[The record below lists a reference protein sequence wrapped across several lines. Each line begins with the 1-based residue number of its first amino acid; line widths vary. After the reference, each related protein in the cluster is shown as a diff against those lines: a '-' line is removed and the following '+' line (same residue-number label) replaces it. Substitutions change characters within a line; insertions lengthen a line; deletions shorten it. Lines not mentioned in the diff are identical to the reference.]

1 VNERK
6 LKPGWKMVRFGGIAQ
21 NIVERIDP
29 ANARTDVYVGLEH
42 LDPTTLHL
50 RRWGHPRD
58 VSGEKLVFQKGDTI
72 FGKRRAYQRKLALAE
87 FDGICSAHAMVLR
100 PHLKLVLPEFFPFFL
115 QSNAFMDRA
124 VEISVGS
131 LSPTINWGTLRD
143 QEFALPP
150 IEEQKRIAEILWAAD
165 KAEERYLAVIAKVDT
180 LQRSYISDIVSD
192 HSYPSIPLNEVVNTL
207 NGYAF
212 KSKNYTRNGIRI
224 IRINNVQ
231 KGSVVDGDS
240 KFYPNLD
247 SENLHRYALREKD
260 LLVSLTGNVGR
271 VGRMP
276 ESLLPAAL
284 NQRVACLRSRNQR
297 IDMDFL
303 FWLLN
308 YGPFEKDCI
317 GHSNGS
323 AQKNLSTV
331 WLGQYGI
338 LLPTIEKQRSLSVV
352 LEQLEHSVAKLK
364 LQIKA
369 FRTIGSA
376 LMKQTIENAGG
387 DDV

>member
-1 VNERK
+1 MNRNAPR
-6 LKPGWKMVRFGGIAQ
+6 LGWKMVRFGDVVSNASL
-21 NIVERIDP
+21 VERNPEAAGIE
-29 ANARTDVYVGLEH
+29 RIVGLDHFE
-42 LDPTTLHL
+42 PGNLHI
-50 RRWGHPRD
+50 RRW
-58 VSGEKLVFQKGDTI
+58 DTPGNGTSFTRKFKQGQTL
-72 FGKRRAYQRKLALAE
+72 FGKRRAYQHKVAYAE
-87 FDGICSAHAMVLR
+87 FEGICSSDILTFESKDKKS
-100 PHLKLVLPEFFPFFL
+100 LLPELLPFICQTDAFFEHAL
-115 QSNAFMDRA
+115 GTSA
-124 VEISVGS
+124 GS
-131 LSPTINWGTLRD
+131 LSPRTSWGALSD
-143 QEFALPP
+143 FEFALPP
-150 IEEQKRIAEILWAAD
+150 MEEQKRIAEVLWAAD
-165 KAEERYLAVIAKVDT
+165 EAEERYLAVIAKVDT

-192 HSYPSIPLNEVVNTL
+192 HSYPSIPLNEVVNVL

-231 KGSVVDGDS
+231 KGSIVEGDS

-271 VGRMP
+271 MP
-276 ESLLPAAL
+276 EGLLPAAL
-284 NQRVACLRSRNQR
+284 NQRVACLRSRNQQ
-297 IDMDFL
+297 IDIDFL

-331 WLGQYGI
+331 WLGQYSI
-338 LLPTIEKQRSLSVV
+338 PLPKIEKQRLLSIV
-352 LEQLEHSVAKLK
+352 LEQLEHSVVKLK

-369 FRTIGSA
+369 FRTIRSA
-376 LMKQTIENAGG
+376 LVKQTIEDAGG
-387 DDV
+387 DHV

>member
-1 VNERK
+1 
-6 LKPGWKMVRFGGIAQ
+6 VRNA
-21 NIVERIDP
+21 NLVERDP
-29 ANARTDVYVGLEH
+29 EAAGIGKIVGLDD
-42 LDPTTLHL
+42 LDPGNLHV
-50 RRWGHPRD
+50 RRWDTPG
-58 VSGEKLVFQKGDTI
+58 KGTSFTRKFTPGQTL
-72 FGKRRAYQRKLALAE
+72 FGKRRAYQRKVAYAE
-87 FDGICSAHAMVLR
+87 FEGICSSDILTFE
-100 PHLKLVLPEFFPFFL
+100 PKDKNTLLPELLSFIC
-115 QSNAFMDRA
+115 QTNAFFEHA
-124 VEISVGS
+124 LGTSAGS
-131 LSPTINWGTLRD
+131 LSPRTNWGALSEF
-143 QEFALPP
+143 EFALPP
-150 IEEQKRIAEILWAAD
+150 IEEQKCIAEILWAAD